1 MSDSPL
7 HEQRVALSLPNGSS
21 CRCLQSTNT
30 SPHIAERRRNS
41 NTGGVDHVAADGVG
55 EQVMLI
61 DDGQLAVLLR
71 TAQWEIDALA
81 FDLPAGRCTSERR
94 EQLADALVK
103 LAEVL
108 RPSMVIDRPTSASSV
123 PSDTRGT

>member
-1 MSDSPL
+1 
-7 HEQRVALSLPNGSS
+7 
-21 CRCLQSTNT
+21 
-30 SPHIAERRRNS
+30 
-41 NTGGVDHVAADGVG
+41 
-55 EQVMLI
+55 MLI

-81 FDLPAGRCTSERR
+81 FDLPAGRCTPERR

-108 RPSMVIDRPTSASSV
+108 RPSMVIDRQTNVSSV

>member
-7 HEQRVALSLPNGSS
+7 HEQRVALSLPNRSS
-21 CRCLQSTNT
+21 CRCPQSTNT

-94 EQLADALVK
+94 EQLVK